1 MRNDPV
7 EEWRRLT
14 EYYRSLT
21 DDQLDELATE
31 FADLTE
37 TARQILRAEVRS
49 RGLPDPQAPHAAV
62 NGNHASPL
70 QPDLIFNAQKVLDA
84 QKVPDAQ
91 KAGQVPS
98 SAGDPRQEAD
108 LPHEYTW
115 KTLLCTCNTRAE
127 AWQISEMLRR
137 AGIENWMDGPGVY
150 SPHAALDLTNPRV
163 LVAADELDR
172 ARVIASMPIPQ
183 DVIDESNVTVPDFE
197 LPACPGCGAADPVL
211 ESADPANLW
220 RCESCGRRWTDP
232 EDRPAEMPT
241 AGSPRKN

>member
-1 MRNDPV
+1 
-7 EEWRRLT
+7 
-14 EYYRSLT
+14 
-21 DDQLDELATE
+21 
-31 FADLTE
+31 
-37 TARQILRAEVRS
+37 
-49 RGLPDPQAPHAAV
+49 V